1 MADKKRNRRPPSDK
15 IKPGTPHPTKAYT
28 VRGYDG
34 RWISRKAF
42 NAAKRARKAAEK
54 GSALVKRSSSALNKI
69 TNRSNKLLKINK
81 GDKGLVRGIKDT
93 YKFGKD
99 TRKTANALYK
109 AGKITREIHD
119 KLVTGGKSFIQGI
132 KELPADA
139 RRLFE
144 KTKPGGKIVRVSKD
158 SPRFKYEGLPKQRGG
173 TLVKTPK
180 TSSALTIR
188 KKKPTTKTTKTTKLN
203 PRQTQKKAWQGRTV
217 KSDTAFNRRWKVKGS
232 KSNPY
237 IGKGTNEQK
246 LLKSGTEKLKAG
258 KDAPKPKTKVK
269 TRSGGKFGKSIIP
282 SEGQV
287 KWGKKFTENVKKKPW
302 TKAKQLSRVNLSKLG
317 NTKGIKALNEVLKAA
332 GKNKFVAGGRKLA
345 GKAAF
350 PLLLWEGIDE
360 TRKIFNP
367 KDNLVHDLRNL
378 GSGLKHWVG
387 KEKGVDTF
395 RRTKLSGQSPLTV
408 AHNKRREKLLAKDDA
423 TNRRNNNQ
431 PSNNN
436 KTTTTTTKT
445 TKVHNKNKLVGGG
458 NAGRSTDS
466 GGTSGNNQ
474 KVTIKKNNKKE
485 SNNNNNNKVT
495 INKKT
500 DKDTRGKQAGAYAA
514 GYVDGQKSKKKKRM
528 HSIEKKNR
536 EIFGD
541 KAVDRLKQK
550 HKEWK
555 IARKNG
561 TLDAWSKKWKKK

>member
-34 RWISRKAF
+34 RWVSRKAF

-54 GSALVKRSSSALNKI
+54 GGALIKRSSSALNRI
-69 TNRSNKLLKINK
+69 SNRSNKLLKINK
-81 GDKGLVRGIKDT
+81 GDTGLVRGIKDT

-99 TRKTANALYK
+99 TRRTANALYK
-109 AGKITREIHD
+109 AGKITRQIHD
-119 KLVTGGKSFIQGI
+119 KLVTGGRSFLQGI

-158 SPRFKYEGLPKQRGG
+158 SPKFKYEGLPKQRGG
-173 TLVKTPK
+173 ALVKTPK

-188 KKKPTTKTTKTTKLN
+188 KKKPTTKTTKKTNLN

-232 KSNPY
+232 KTNPF

-246 LLKSGTEKLKAG
+246 LLKSGTEKLKPG
-258 KDAPKPKTKVK
+258 KDTPKPKTKVK
-269 TRSGGKFGKSIIP
+269 TRPGGKFGKSIIP

-287 KWGKKFTENVKKKPW
+287 KWGKKFTENVKKQPW

-317 NTKGIKALNEVLKAA
+317 RTKGVKALNEVLKVA
-332 GKNKFVAGGRKLA
+332 GKNKFVSGARGVA

-360 TRKIFNP
+360 TRKVFNP
-367 KDNLVHDLRNL
+367 KDNIVHDLRNV
-378 GSGLKHWVG
+378 GSGLRHWVG
-387 KEKGVDTF
+387 REKGVDTF
-395 RRTKLSGQSPLTV
+395 RRTKLSGQSPLTK
-408 AHNKRREKLLAKDDA
+408 AHNERREKLLAKDDA
-423 TNRRNNNQ
+423 TNRSNKNKV
-431 PSNNN
+431 SNNN
-436 KTTTTTTKT
+436 KTTTKT
-445 TKVHNKNKLVGGG
+445 TRVNNPNRLTGGG
-458 NAGRSTDS
+458 NAGRSTNS

-474 KVTIKKNNKKE
+474 KLTVNKKKE
-485 SNNNNNNKVT
+485 SNNNNKVT
-495 INKKT
+495 INKK
-500 DKDTRGKQAGAYAA
+500 KAVDTRGKQAGTYAA
-514 GYVDGQKSKKKKRM
+514 GYVDGQKSKKKKITMRDRM
-528 HSIEKKNR
+528 RAKNEAIHGKDR
-536 EIFGD
+536 ND
-541 KAVDRLKQK
+541 KVYNNN
-550 HKEWK
+550 KEWQK
-555 IARKNG
+555 ARKEG
-561 TLDAWSKKWKKK
+561 KLKEFIKK